1 MTSSRVSQFS
11 AALAGVVLAWVFV
24 SDAQAVDGRPG
35 DSLAQSEA
43 PTPRRL
49 LPRTPVAPESPT
61 DTTSAPA
68 ENQPASETRL
78 GIEVNR
84 LDGPDPQ
91 DFGTIDASSGGFERT
106 VWGDAKVSFV
116 AHLTGQLPRA
126 IASPTIRDLLRR
138 LFLSAAQPPVQ
149 DAQPPVQDA
158 ETAQINLAALR
169 VSQLQG
175 MGLLGSAAALLDAV
189 PSANTDP
196 QLRRLRVENL
206 LMRNDVSEACLETR
220 RPEISLAERFWQY
233 LLVFCHA
240 AEGNFAE
247 ASLGA
252 GLLSEGAEPVDPV
265 FMQLIDGFVGGETP
279 KIDTL
284 GTPTILLM
292 AMFRHAK
299 LPFPVESLE
308 SAPPPL
314 LATVALSPETD
325 LDTRLAAAE
334 KAVLYGAMTTERL
347 TSIYA
352 AAPFSGEDLDT
363 ALSTAE
369 AARSPRGRALLFQA
383 AAGQNVPTAR
393 AEVLQKALDFA
404 AEDGAYQLS
413 IKLYR
418 VMLESMEASVEL
430 SWFAADAARA
440 LSALGREDLARPW
453 MNGLRYESVRSP
465 AAKQML
471 DSMWVLATLA
481 RSPDESGRAFGTLA
495 DWRKAVLTID
505 PDPANRRIKEG
516 MALLDIYGYPV
527 DPEQWIAALSAFDSQ
542 PTNLPDYAYRVAL
555 DRAAAAGRVG
565 ETILLASII
574 FGREGPAAIGPIVL
588 KDIVAALRSVGLEKE
603 AHALIVEAAVG
614 KGI

>member
-11 AALAGVVLAWVFV
+11 AALAGVALTWVLV

-35 DSLAQSEA
+35 GTLAQSET
-43 PTPRRL
+43 PSPRRL
-49 LPRTPVAPESPT
+49 LPRTLVAPESPA
-61 DTTSAPA
+61 DTTSVPT
-68 ENQPASETRL
+68 ENQPVPEIRL

-84 LDGPDPQ
+84 LERPDPQ
-91 DFGTIDASSGGFERT
+91 DFGTIDVSSGGFERT
-106 VWGDAKVSFV
+106 VWGGAKASFV
-116 AHLTGQLPRA
+116 AHLTGQLPPA
-126 IASPTIRDLLRR
+126 IASPTLRDLLRR
-138 LFLSAAQPPVQ
+138 LLLTAAQPPVQ
-149 DAQPPVQDA
+149 DE
-158 ETAQINLAALR
+158 ETSEFNLAALR
-169 VSQLQG
+169 VSQLQS
-175 MGLLGSAAALLDAV
+175 MGLLGSAAALLDAA

-196 QLRRLRVENL
+196 RLRRLRVENL
-206 LMRNDVSEACLETR
+206 LLRNDVSEACLETR
-220 RPEISLAERFWQY
+220 RPGISVAERFWQY

-240 AEGNFAE
+240 AEGNLAE

-252 GLLSEGAEPVDPV
+252 GLMSEGAEPVDPV
-265 FMQLIDGFVGGETP
+265 FMQLIDGFVDGETP

-299 LPFPVESLE
+299 IPFPIESLE
-308 SAPPPL
+308 KAPPPL

-334 KAVLYGAMTTERL
+334 KAVLYGAMSTERL

-363 ALSTAE
+363 ALSTAQ
-369 AARSPRGRALLFQA
+369 AVRSPRGRALLFQA

-393 AEVLQKALDFA
+393 AEVLQKALNFA
-404 AEDGAYQLS
+404 AEDGAYPLS
-413 IKLYR
+413 ISLYR
-418 VMLESMEASVEL
+418 VMLESMVSSVEL

-440 LSALGREDLARPW
+440 LSALGRDDLARPW
-453 MNGLRYESVRSP
+453 MSGLRYESVRSP
-465 AAKQML
+465 AAKQLL

-481 RSPDESGRAFGTLA
+481 KPPDASGRAFGTLA
-495 DWRKAVLTID
+495 DWRNAVSVIE

-516 MALLDIYGYPV
+516 MALLEIYGYSI
-527 DPEQWIAALSAFDSQ
+527 DPEQWIAALSEFDSQ
-542 PTNLPDYAYRVAL
+542 PANLPDYAYRVAL
-555 DRAAAAGRVG
+555 DRAATAGRVG
-565 ETILLASII
+565 ETILLASVII
-574 FGREGPAAIGPIVL
+574 GREGSAVLAPTVL
-588 KDIVAALRSVGLEKE
+588 KDVVEALRSIGLEKE